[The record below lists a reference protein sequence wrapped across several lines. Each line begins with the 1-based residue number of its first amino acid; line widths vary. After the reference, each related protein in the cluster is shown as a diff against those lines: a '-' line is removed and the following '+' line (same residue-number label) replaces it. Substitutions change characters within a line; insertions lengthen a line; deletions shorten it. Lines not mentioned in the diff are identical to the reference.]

1 MSMKVFDKEVT
12 RREFMRLMGKGT
24 ACIAASTPL
33 MQLFGATKAEAE
45 AGAVS
50 VYATAQGVL
59 VSNAARCTGSLR
71 FCWRKPRSRTA
82 EAGWKSAISMSTPAT
97 PGAVCST
104 ESANYP
110 G

>member
-59 VSNAARCTGSLR
+59 VSNAARCTGCGR
-71 FCWRKPRSRTA
+71 CSRACPVDMNLKDHLVSIADT
-82 EAGWKSAISMSTPAT
+82 K
-97 PGAVCST
+97 
-104 ESANYP
+104 
-110 G
+110 

>member
-59 VSNAARCTGSLR
+59 VSNAARCTGCGR
-71 FCWRKPRSRTA
+71 CEINWHPAERRQGNAFHQPR
-82 EAGWKSAISMSTPAT
+82 ENDPQPV
-97 PGAVCST
+97 PGQ
-104 ESANYP
+104 
-110 G
+110 

>member
-59 VSNAARCTGSLR
+59 VSNAARCTGCGRCEINCTLLNDGKAMP
-71 FCWRKPRSRTA
+71 FISRVKMTRNLYL
-82 EAGWKSAISMSTPAT
+82 GNNHDGK
-97 PGAVCST
+97 GGV
-104 ESANYP
+104 
-110 G
+110 

>member
-71 FCWRKPRSRTA
+71 FCLPKARNRTA
-82 EAGWKSAISMSTPAT
+82 AAGWKSAINTNMRAICS
-97 PGAVCST
+97 AVWNI
-104 ESANYP
+104 EFANYP
-110 G
+110 D

>member
-59 VSNAARCTGSLR
+59 VSNAARCTGCGREVMLPR
-71 FCWRKPRSRTA
+71 AKIEKNIKKVIKP
-82 EAGWKSAISMSTPAT
+82 GSAQ
-97 PGAVCST
+97 
-104 ESANYP
+104 
-110 G
+110 